1 MLVCVQVSII
11 ILYYFFLVHEKLP
24 KDQDIMPY
32 PLAGEP
38 GGPVFQQPEP
48 VIAFKRYPPGYDING
63 DKPDG
68 SGSTYSSERILQRE
82 FKYQLEIVTY
92 VYLGFGMQYSFLRKF
107 GYSTLGFGL
116 LGASTASQVGFLA
129 MQAIGLLRAFLLVF
143 YY

>member
-1 MLVCVQVSII
+1 LQVQLALQPSQIAMLVFVQVSII
-11 ILYYFFLVHEKLP
+11 ILYYFFLVHEKFP

-68 SGSTYSSERILQRE
+68 SGSTYSHERILQRE

-92 VYLGFGMQYSFLRKF
+92 VYLGFGMQCGLFLNAALFRHS
-107 GYSTLGFGL
+107 STH
-116 LGASTASQVGFLA
+116 T
-129 MQAIGLLRAFLLVF
+129 
-143 YY
+143 